1 MGAIN
6 IRSDV
11 GAGPDD
17 VMASFTRVEQEEV
30 RLTGDLCMCLSWLQ
44 GHPVVARV
52 ESVTA

>member
-6 IRSDV
+6 IRSDI

-30 RLTGDLCMCLSWLQ
+30 CLAGTLCMCLLWLQ
-44 GHPVVARV
+44 GHTVVARV
-52 ESVTA
+52 QSVTA